1 MSEVI
6 FGTSKKVTITME
18 GGGNTETVG
27 EGVLYIRSTSKG
39 YQFDL
44 RADPGIMMKGFYQ
57 GFGAAYTA
65 WEHKDEMLVLAAGAA
80 WKGIAGA
87 LTHTDLSR
95 VKNPYKAYGFQGD
108 MERLKEVGYLLDES
122 TESLWTMKLKRITR
136 LERDGKF
143 VLVQTAR
150 NNRFYRINF
159 RSRGEAERWY
169 NKLRTLLHMQPL

>member
-18 GGGNTETVG
+18 GGVNTETVG
-27 EGVLYIRSTSKG
+27 EGILFIRSVSGG

-44 RADPGIMMKGFYQ
+44 RADPGIMEKYLYKGV
-57 GFGAAYTA
+57 GAAYSA
-65 WEHKDEMLVLAAGAA
+65 WEHKDEMLTLAAGAIL
-80 WKGIAGA
+80 KGIAGA
-87 LTHTDLSR
+87 VTHTDLSR

-108 MERLKEVGYLLDES
+108 MEKMKEMGDFLDEA

-159 RSRGEAERWY
+159 RSKDEAERWY